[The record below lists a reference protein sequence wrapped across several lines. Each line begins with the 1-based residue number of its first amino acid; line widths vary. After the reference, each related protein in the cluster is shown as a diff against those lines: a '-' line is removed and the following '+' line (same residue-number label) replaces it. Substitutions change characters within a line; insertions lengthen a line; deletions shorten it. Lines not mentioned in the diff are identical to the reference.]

1 LSKLGYSYKGSLSK
15 LLDQTTLI
23 PGFTLGEIILLV
35 DPAFTKRI
43 PLVVREINKRIQ
55 EIEVIES
62 KIGLEELT
70 DSELVD
76 LEDSLP
82 KTDYV

>member
-1 LSKLGYSYKGSLSK
+1 M
-15 LLDQTTLI
+15 
-23 PGFTLGEIILLV
+23 PGFTLREIILLT
-35 DPAFTKRI
+35 DPTFTKRI
-43 PLVVREINKRIQ
+43 PLVVGEIDRRIQ

-62 KIGLEELT
+62 KINLEELIN
-70 DSELVD
+70 SELVD

>member
-1 LSKLGYSYKGSLSK
+1 M
-15 LLDQTTLI
+15 
-23 PGFTLGEIILLV
+23 PGFTLGEIILLI

-43 PLVVREINKRIQ
+43 PLVVGEIDRRIQ

-62 KIGLEELT
+62 KISLGELT
-70 DSELVD
+70 NSELVD

-82 KTDYV
+82 KTDYI

>member
-1 LSKLGYSYKGSLSK
+1 M
-15 LLDQTTLI
+15 
-23 PGFTLGEIILLV
+23 PGFILGEIISLI

-43 PLVVREINKRIQ
+43 PLVVGETNRRIQ

-62 KIGLEELT
+62 KIGLGELINL
-70 DSELVD
+70 ELIN

-82 KTDYV
+82 KTDYI

>member
-1 LSKLGYSYKGSLSK
+1 M
-15 LLDQTTLI
+15 
-23 PGFTLGEIILLV
+23 PGFTLGEIISLT

-43 PLVVREINKRIQ
+43 PLVIGETDKRIQ
-55 EIEVIES
+55 EIEVIEN
-62 KIGLEELT
+62 KISLGELT